1 MRSKNIFNLD
11 RVNSLSVEPNAYVMR
26 SVDKKLSNPQTQGV
40 SKVVFPEPYENAH
53 SHYSRNEF
61 SPPPPPETPPQQY
74 NHQPSMPMFDIKS
87 LLPLLTQGG
96 NMMDMLKP
104 LMSMFGG
111 GKTGGNG
118 GLGDISKIFE
128 IFKPKNKPQN
138 VKCETED
145 NSSKFDDMNIIID

>member
-61 SPPPPPETPPQQY
+61 SPPPPPAPPPQHNCQ
-74 NHQPSMPMFDIKS
+74 HQNSPMFDIKS

-96 NMMDMLKP
+96 GMMDMLKP
-104 LMSMFGG
+104 IIAMFSGGKGG
-111 GKTGGNG
+111 GNS

-128 IFKPKNKPQN
+128 LFKPKQKAKKVENEEEKA
-138 VKCETED
+138 
-145 NSSKFDDMNIIID
+145 SKFDDMNIIIE